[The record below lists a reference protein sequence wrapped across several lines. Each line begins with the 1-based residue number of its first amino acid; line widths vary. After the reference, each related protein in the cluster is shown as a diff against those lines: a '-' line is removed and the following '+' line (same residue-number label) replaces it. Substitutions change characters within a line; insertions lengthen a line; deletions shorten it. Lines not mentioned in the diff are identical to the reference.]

1 MSEKQKTLAYTLDEG
16 DVTLVVVRAT
26 ARIGMAR
33 YILANKGFKENEAE
47 PDEALKLLRVMVYPD
62 LIAATTT
69 VTGMKFPLEFEEF
82 IELPED
88 FINQWADAVYEV
100 NPHWKAALRDA
111 ASPLPQPSSET
122 LPGGSSDTAPSPQT
136 TSSPKNP

>member
-1 MSEKQKTLAYTLDEG
+1 MSEKQMTLAYTLDESE
-16 DVTLVVVRAT
+16 VAITVVRAT

-62 LIAATTT
+62 LVAATTE
-69 VTGMKFPLEFEEF
+69 VTGMKYPLEFEEF

-88 FINQWADAVYEV
+88 LINQWADAVYEV
-100 NPHWKAALRDA
+100 NPHWKAELRNA
-111 ASPLPQPSSET
+111 ASPLPSKNSET
-122 LPGGSSDTAPSPQT
+122 SPEGSSDTAPSPQT
-136 TSSPKNP
+136 KSSPKSP

>member
-1 MSEKQKTLAYTLDEG
+1 MSEKQMTLAYTLDESE
-16 DVTLVVVRAT
+16 VAITVVRAT

-62 LIAATTT
+62 LVAATTQ
-69 VTGMKFPLEFEEF
+69 VTGMKYPLEFEEF

-88 FINQWADAVYEV
+88 LINQWADAVYEV
-100 NPHWKAALRDA
+100 NPHWKAELRNA
-111 ASPLPQPSSET
+111 ASPLPQKSSET
-122 LPGGSSDTAPSPQT
+122 SPEGSSDTAPSPQT
-136 TSSPKNP
+136 KSSPKSP